1 MHTPVTR
8 QDSNAWIFQVWAAF
22 IISFG
27 MTLVGIYLLPVDFWI
42 KGYFAMG
49 ILFTVGSTFSLA
61 KTLRDRFE
69 EEKITNRVASAKTE
83 KILHD
88 YEFKDTLRSA

>member
-8 QDSNAWIFQVWAAF
+8 QDSGAWIFQVWTAF
-22 IISFG
+22 GLSFG
-27 MTLVGIYLLPVDFWI
+27 MTLLGIYLLPVDFWI
-42 KGYFAMG
+42 KGYLGMG
-49 ILFTVGSTFSLA
+49 IIFTVGSTLSLA

-88 YEFKDTLRSA
+88 YEFKDSLRGV